1 MVENVFVVGLDDH
14 NAGILDRLP
23 NAGSYRFH
31 PLLSVDELLFRDT
44 IPVQDLLAEAQR
56 QLELFDGRVDA
67 VIGFWD
73 FPVSTMV
80 PMLCQRLGLHW
91 ASLESVVKCEHKYW
105 SRLEQRRVIDEYP
118 RFGLVD
124 LDDEPTLPNGLRYP
138 VWLKP
143 VKSASSAL
151 AYRVENLQQ
160 LRQAAAAIRDG
171 IGRMGD
177 PFEFVLAQ
185 LQLPPELSGIG
196 GRACLAEEAAT
207 GAQVTV
213 EGYSFHGEVRI
224 YGIVDSITGPDSSSF
239 LRYQYPSSLP
249 PAVTQRMAGLSGQV
263 IRQIGLDSTT
273 FNIEYFWDPEQ
284 DMITLLEVNPR
295 HSQSHAELF
304 EQVDGIANHDHMLQL
319 ALGREPRPRHREGP
333 YNMAAKWFVRRIADG
348 VARRVP
354 TAEEVEQ
361 VQRDIAGCTVDVSIT
376 AGDRL
381 SELHDQDSYSY
392 ALATIY
398 LGADDEDDLIR
409 KYERALAGLPFEF
422 EEPSE

>member
-1 MVENVFVVGLDDH
+1 VVENVFVVGLDDH

-23 NAGSYRFH
+23 DAGRYRFH
-31 PLLSVDELLFRDT
+31 PLLSVDELLYRDT
-44 IPVQDLLAEAQR
+44 IPVQDLLDEAEI
-56 QLELFDGRVDA
+56 QLALFDGRVDA

-124 LDDEPTLPNGLRYP
+124 LDDEPTLPDGLRYP

-213 EGYSFHGEVRI
+213 EGYSFQGEVHI
-224 YGIVDSITGPDSSSF
+224 YGIVDSITCPDSSSF

-249 PAVTQRMAGLSGQV
+249 PAVMQRMAAGFLGGSSGRSALTASLLTLSTSG
-263 IRQIGLDSTT
+263 IRNRT
-273 FNIEYFWDPEQ
+273 
-284 DMITLLEVNPR
+284 
-295 HSQSHAELF
+295 
-304 EQVDGIANHDHMLQL
+304 
-319 ALGREPRPRHREGP
+319 
-333 YNMAAKWFVRRIADG
+333 
-348 VARRVP
+348 
-354 TAEEVEQ
+354 
-361 VQRDIAGCTVDVSIT
+361 
-376 AGDRL
+376 
-381 SELHDQDSYSY
+381 
-392 ALATIY
+392 
-398 LGADDEDDLIR
+398 
-409 KYERALAGLPFEF
+409 
-422 EEPSE
+422 

>member
-1 MVENVFVVGLDDH
+1 VVGNVFVVGLDDH

-23 NAGSYRFH
+23 DAGRYRFH
-31 PLLSVDELLFRDT
+31 PLLSVDDLLYRDT
-44 IPVQDLLAEAQR
+44 IPVQDLLGEAER

-124 LDDEPTLPNGLRYP
+124 LDDEPTLPDGLRYP

-151 AYRVENLQQ
+151 AYRVENLQE
-160 LRQAAAAIRDG
+160 LRQASAAIRDG
-171 IGRMGD
+171 IGRMGN

-213 EGYSFHGEVRI
+213 EGYSFQGEVHI
-224 YGIVDSITGPDSSSF
+224 YGIVDSITCPDSSSF
-239 LRYQYPSSLP
+239 LRYQYP
-249 PAVTQRMAGLSGQV
+249 
-263 IRQIGLDSTT
+263 
-273 FNIEYFWDPEQ
+273 
-284 DMITLLEVNPR
+284 EVNPR

>member
-14 NAGILDRLP
+14 NAGILHQLP
-23 NAGSYRFH
+23 DASRYRFH
-31 PLLSVDELLFRDT
+31 PLLSVDELLYRDT
-44 IPVQDLLAEAQR
+44 IPVPDLLEEAQR
-56 QLELFDGRVDA
+56 QLDSFDGRVDA
-67 VIGFWD
+67 IIGFWD

-80 PMLCQRLGLHW
+80 PILCQRRGLHW

-105 SRLEQRRVIDEYP
+105 SRLEQQRVIDEYP

-124 LDDEPTLPNGLRYP
+124 LDDEPTLPDGLRYP

-151 AYRVENLQQ
+151 AYRVENLPQ

-196 GRACLAEEAAT
+196 GRACLAEEAAA

-213 EGYSFHGEVRI
+213 EGYSFRGDVHI
-224 YGIVDSITGPDSSSF
+224 YGTIDSITCPDSTSF
-239 LRYQYPSSLP
+239 LRYQYPSVLP
-249 PAVTQRMAGLSGQV
+249 PAVTQRMAVLSQRV
-263 IRQIGLDSTT
+263 IRQIGLDSIT
-273 FNIEYFWDPEQ
+273 FNIEYFWDPEH
-284 DMITLLEVNPR
+284 DTITLLEVNPR

-319 ALGREPRPRHREGP
+319 ALGREPQPRHREGP
-333 YNMAAKWFVRRIADG
+333 YDMAAKWFVRRVADG

-354 TAEEVEQ
+354 TGEEVEQ
-361 VQRDIAGCTVDVSIT
+361 VQRDIDGCTIDVSIT

-392 ALATIY
+392 AFATIY
-398 LGADDEDDLIR
+398 LGADDEDELIR
-409 KYERALAGLPFEF
+409 KFERALAGLPFEF
-422 EEPSE
+422 VEPGE

>member
-1 MVENVFVVGLDDH
+1 M
-14 NAGILDRLP
+14 
-23 NAGSYRFH
+23 
-31 PLLSVDELLFRDT
+31 
-44 IPVQDLLAEAQR
+44 
-56 QLELFDGRVDA
+56 
-67 VIGFWD
+67 
-73 FPVSTMV
+73 
-80 PMLCQRLGLHW
+80 
-91 ASLESVVKCEHKYW
+91 
-105 SRLEQRRVIDEYP
+105 P
-118 RFGLVD
+118 R
-124 LDDEPTLPNGLRYP
+124 PC
-138 VWLKP
+138 
-143 VKSASSAL
+143 L

-213 EGYSFHGEVRI
+213 EGYSFQGEVHI
-224 YGIVDSITGPDSSSF
+224 YGIVDSITRPDSTSF

-249 PAVTQRMAGLSGQV
+249 PAVTQRMAELSGRV
-263 IRQIGLDSTT
+263 IGQIGLDGIT
-273 FNIEYFWDPEQ
+273 FNIEYFWDPEH
-284 DMITLLEVNPR
+284 DIITLLEVNPR

-333 YNMAAKWFVRRIADG
+333 YNLAAKWFVRRIADG

-361 VQRDIAGCTVDVSIT
+361 VQRVIAGCTVDVSIT
-376 AGDRL
+376 AGD
-381 SELHDQDSYSY
+381 
-392 ALATIY
+392 
-398 LGADDEDDLIR
+398 
-409 KYERALAGLPFEF
+409 
-422 EEPSE
+422 